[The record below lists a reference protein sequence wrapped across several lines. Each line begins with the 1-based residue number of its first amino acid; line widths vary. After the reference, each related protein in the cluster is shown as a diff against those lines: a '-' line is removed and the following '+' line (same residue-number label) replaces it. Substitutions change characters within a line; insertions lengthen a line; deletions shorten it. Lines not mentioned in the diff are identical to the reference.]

1 LHRTDS
7 PNFALFGGSFNPV
20 HSGHVE
26 IVRQLSQL
34 PGIDQVLVMP
44 AGQSPFKRVAQL
56 LPAELR
62 YGMVRDSIGGMERVA
77 VLDWE
82 LRRPP
87 PSYTVDTVTALR
99 QSYPAAQLWLAMGS
113 DVFAGFAGWHRAADL
128 LDLAGLLVFPR
139 ADAPGSQILGPA
151 PGVDALPP
159 GWNTR
164 AHPDPDGNL
173 VNPDG
178 RCLVRFAPIR
188 VPPVA
193 ASRILQ
199 ERNLEQVPPR
209 ARAAL
214 AAYWADLTAAT
225 AR

>member
-1 LHRTDS
+1 LPRTDS
-7 PNFALFGGSFNPV
+7 VSFALFGGSFNPV

-26 IVRQLSQL
+26 VIRQLSEL
-34 PGIDQVLVMP
+34 PGIDQVLVIP
-44 AGQSPFKRVAQL
+44 AGQSPFKRDAQM
-56 LPAELR
+56 LPADLR
-62 YGMVRDSIGGMERVA
+62 YRMVRDSIGGMERVA

-139 ADAPGSQILGPA
+139 AEGPGSEGARPT
-151 PGVDALPP
+151 PGADALPP
-159 GWNTR
+159 GWKDR
-164 AHPDPDGNL
+164 AHPDPAGNL
-173 VNPDG
+173 ADAEG
-178 RCLVRFAPIR
+178 RCLVRFAPLR
-188 VPPVA
+188 VPPIA

-199 ERNLEQVPPR
+199 ERNLAQVPPQ

-214 AAYWADLTAAT
+214 SAYWGDGTPSAA
-225 AR
+225 R